1 MKMPNAQFLVF
12 KGAKSWTGKAAAEQ
26 FPKIDMVRS
35 ETFGDILDLCE
46 KYDSLGV
53 LPIWNAHEGEI
64 KKARTIRIAHEQEIN
79 FHKFWPYSIKFACLT
94 RKGKSLQDIRKITS
108 VDVAENQCSDFLK
121 SLVGVEY
128 VWKESTVDAE
138 KLFEEDV
145 TVDALLIGRDR
156 FDVNKHD
163 LLEEDVSNT
172 LNFTTFALLGNAPES
187 SWPSY
192 GWDSLLANGPNKY
205 SISTVA
211 MPPVQSS
218 LTEEQHEFIE
228 SICGDANSLDEI
240 PKIIFVGEG
249 QEENLIYLILEY
261 SDPDESGLSGSVLL
275 PGISVRSKG
284 GRASVLYADTLK
296 AYIDSAANGLQGL
309 GFYVFQGS
317 NSCLFACPKLKI
329 YIQGYNQS
337 IVEPVFRKI
346 VSFHFEAYEGAGIR
360 GSAEQNTFI
369 ESLLPEFRSSH
380 LNFFNISPA
389 SEFLVRW
396 KSGGG

>member
-1 MKMPNAQFLVF
+1 MIMPNAQFLVF
-12 KGAKSWTGKAAAEQ
+12 KGEKSWTGKATSEQ
-26 FPKIDMVRS
+26 FPEIKMVRG
-35 ETFGDILDLCE
+35 ETFDDILHSCE
-46 KYDSLGV
+46 KEDSLGV

-79 FHKFWPYSIKFACLT
+79 FHKFWPYSIKFACLA
-94 RKGKSLQDIRKITS
+94 RKGFALRDIKKITS

-121 SLVGVEY
+121 SLGGIEY
-128 VWKESTVDAE
+128 AWKASTVDAE
-138 KLFEEDV
+138 KLFDEDM
-145 TVDALLIGRDR
+145 TVDALLIGKDR
-156 FDVNKHD
+156 FDMSKHD
-163 LLEEDVSNT
+163 LLKEDVSNN

-192 GWDSLLANGPNKY
+192 GWDSLLANEPKKY

-218 LTEEQHEFIE
+218 LTEEQHEFLE

-284 GRASVLYADTLK
+284 GRASVLYADTLR
-296 AYIDSAANGLQGL
+296 AYIDGAANGLQNL
-309 GFYVFQGS
+309 EFYVFHGS
-317 NSCLFACPKLKI
+317 NSCLFACPNLKI
-329 YIQGYNQS
+329 YIQGYDQN

-360 GSAEQNTFI
+360 GSMEQNAFI
-369 ESLLPEFRSSH
+369 ENHLSAFRLSH
-380 LNFFNISPA
+380 LNFFDISPA
-389 SEFLVRW
+389 SEYLER
-396 KSGGG
+396 